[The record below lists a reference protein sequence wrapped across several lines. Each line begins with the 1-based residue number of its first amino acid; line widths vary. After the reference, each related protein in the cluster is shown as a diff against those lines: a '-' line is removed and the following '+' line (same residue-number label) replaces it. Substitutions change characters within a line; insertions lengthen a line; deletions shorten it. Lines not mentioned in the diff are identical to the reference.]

1 MRFTPIKVRG
11 KRGQPKVANHGK
23 RPNTNAEEA
32 SNGDDQLATQVKRT
46 KTHHKD
52 KSELDKIPQELL
64 DRIWA
69 ASENLA
75 LPFVNRELRN
85 RLSNDS
91 SRKIMVGAAFG
102 PTWDAWY
109 GLGNDEVQSYFG
121 WVSDAGRIAGDPA
134 LQSAIL
140 AYSWATLPLLLESFE
155 MWIRQHAN
163 GRPYFASAALDGNG
177 TEGLAGEEVR
187 VILGNM
193 KSKFQYDAWFFAS
206 NMAQTLLGHWNWSHS
221 EMALSCRALL
231 GQHLEI
237 NPGALIPDDLLAGP
251 FFHNKDDGNESEKNQ
266 EQERGVEGKQKDKK
280 GPFAMGVEKFE
291 RLFWLVRGGARLQAE
306 QTWETSYEGFQAILK
321 LIVEIANKREEALDL
336 RGVDAA
342 YASKE
347 GLLKLAAG
355 LFQLFNILGVFGSQW
370 PFCKLPTPFHR
381 NTKIIFL
388 RLTITNPK
396 KIQTSFT

>member
-1 MRFTPIKVRG
+1 MKLTPIRVRG
-11 KRGQPKVANHGK
+11 KRGQSKAANHGK
-23 RPNTNAEEA
+23 RPNSTNPTAEEA
-32 SNGDDQLATQVKRT
+32 SNGEVKRA
-46 KTHHKD
+46 KTHHEGK
-52 KSELDKIPQELL
+52 KKLPQLPQEILE
-64 DRIWA
+64 RIFV

-75 LPFVNRELRN
+75 LPLVNRELYH
-85 RLSNDS
+85 RLSTDS
-91 SRKIMVGAAFG
+91 VKYQLVGAAFG

-109 GLGNDEVQSYFG
+109 GLDNDEVQSYYG
-121 WVSDAGRIAGDPA
+121 WVSDAGRIAGDPTF
-134 LQSAIL
+134 QSAIL
-140 AYSWATLPLLLESFE
+140 ACSWAKLPLLLESFNV
-155 MWIRQHAN
+155 WIRQHAN
-163 GRPYFASAALDGNG
+163 GRPYFSPAALDGDG

-206 NMAQTLLGHWNWSHS
+206 NMAQTPLGHWNWCHS

-251 FFHNKDDGNESEKNQ
+251 FFHNKDDGNESETNQ
-266 EQERGVEGKQKDKK
+266 EQERGVEGKQKYKK

-306 QTWETSYEGFQAILK
+306 QTWETSHEGFQAILK
-321 LIVEIANKREEALDL
+321 LIVEIANKEEKASDL

-342 YASKE
+342 YASEE

-370 PFCKLPTPFHR
+370 PLCKLATPFHR
-381 NTKIIFL
+381 NTKIFFL
-388 RLTITNPK
+388 RLTIIIPK
-396 KIQTSFT
+396 KSRHP